1 MDFSKIKMVVSDMD
15 GTLLNSNHE
24 VSDRFLKQFQKLKEK
39 NIKFVAASGRQYHS
53 MREKLHAIK
62 DDIIFIA
69 ENGGLAKEGEKEL
82 LVNPLSKNTQLK
94 LLQKINSVPGTH
106 AMLCGKYT
114 SYFDESSS
122 QFLDMLKEYYSEYKV
137 VENFNEVDDEILK
150 VAVYHDTNAEKYVYP
165 NFKDLENEVKVKVSG
180 RHWVDLNNI
189 TAHKGHALQKVM
201 DLYNLQPNQVL
212 AFGDYNNDIEML
224 SLVDYSFA
232 MANAHASVKKIATYE
247 TKSND
252 AYGVESVLE
261 KLI

>member
-1 MDFSKIKMVVSDMD
+1 MD

-62 DDIIFIA
+62 D
-69 ENGGLAKEGEKEL
+69 
-82 LVNPLSKNTQLK
+82 
-94 LLQKINSVPGTH
+94 VPGTH